1 MTCQG
6 TLPSSLIL
14 CLPPFLHPRLHS
26 LCRAKC
32 LRHLSCAMSLGV
44 SDCLSSTLGAC
55 VSWWVLVSAL
65 LVSLSD
71 HLWCLSLS
79 LPLPTLPSLPQL
91 SAFPLPSCLSYAAP
105 PWPTVPLSPTPLSA
119 STPPAF
125 PQLSVCLV
133 WPPPSHFP
141 PPWLPDGSSSFLPV

>member
-6 TLPSSLIL
+6 TLPSILIL
-14 CLPPFLHPRLHS
+14 CLPPFLHSRLHS

-44 SDCLSSTLGAC
+44 SDCLFSSLGTC

-71 HLWCLSLS
+71 HLCCLSLFCLS
-79 LPLPTLPSLPQL
+79 LFPFPLCHLFL
-91 SAFPLPSCLSYAAP
+91 SSLPSCSQAAVSPMP
-105 PWPTVPLSPTPLSA
+105 PLPGPRYRSLLLPYLPRVTPL
-119 STPPAF
+119 PPALRVSGLAS
-125 PQLSVCLV
+125 PIPL
-133 WPPPSHFP
+133 PPS
-141 PPWLPDGSSSFLPV
+141 LAA

>member
-26 LCRAKC
+26 LCPAKC

-44 SDCLSSTLGAC
+44 SDCLSSTLGTC

-79 LPLPTLPSLPQL
+79 LFPFPLCYLFLSALPSRSQAVSPMPPLPGPRYFSLLLPYLPR
-91 SAFPLPSCLSYAAP
+91 LPP
-105 PWPTVPLSPTPLSA
+105 
-119 STPPAF
+119 F